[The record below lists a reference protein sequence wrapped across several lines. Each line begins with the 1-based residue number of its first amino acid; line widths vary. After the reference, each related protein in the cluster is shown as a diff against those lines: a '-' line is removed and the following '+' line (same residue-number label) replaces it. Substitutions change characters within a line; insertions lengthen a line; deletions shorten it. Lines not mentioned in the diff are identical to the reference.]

1 MKKTANINR
10 DTLVIALTMV
20 PLFLGLSGW
29 LGWLTGHSLLASVRP
44 DFIPMAPNTAT
55 GFLFTSLAL
64 ISIKRGWNRNLAA
77 PLLIVPLFLAGIRF
91 MEMVGGF
98 QTGIERL
105 LWAAPREML
114 GVAPVGEMAMTT
126 AVSFILL
133 VLAIWRLSLNS
144 PASILSVMSMS
155 IGAVFLLGYL
165 YGAPLL
171 YGTATIPMALTTA
184 LSFVFCGTAA
194 LTENSNRYFHFEAR
208 VKAKRKEMADALQDS
223 AENLR
228 SLVDSNPNG
237 LVVIG
242 AGGEQLFINPAA
254 EEILA
259 HAGGQILN
267 AAPEAGCEFVLDDKR
282 VVYETVHP
290 IEWRGGEA
298 SLYSIK
304 DTTELRRSE
313 QKFKELE
320 RQFLHSQKMEA
331 VGRLAGGVAHDFNN
345 LLTAIIGYTT
355 MLQESE
361 YGPAIEQDL
370 AEILKASNRAA
381 DLSHRLLAFSR
392 AHSLEVVTLD
402 LKERVRQ
409 TEALLR
415 RLLRPEIELVC
426 KIEDSDPAWVLAV
439 PSAIEQVV
447 LNLVVNAQDALEGK
461 GRISVEV
468 EQVQLDEAYAD
479 NHIQIEP
486 GSYVLLKVSDTGTG
500 IPPEHLPHIFEPYY
514 TTKEKGK
521 GTGLGLSTIYG
532 IVQQCQGSVHVYSVP
547 GRGSTFKVYLPE
559 ALPPNGSTISPK
571 VTPVTKRSSMNILL
585 VEDEQ
590 SIQRLATRL
599 LERAGHKVACC
610 DTAEKALRLLR
621 NDTTSYDLL
630 VTDMVL
636 PGQSG
641 LDLVCQVPRQLPT
654 ILMSGYSE
662 QGLPEREAVLER
674 IVFLEKPFSL
684 AQFESKIE
692 EAVGRPFSGN
702 S

>member
-1 MKKTANINR
+1 
-10 DTLVIALTMV
+10 
-20 PLFLGLSGW
+20 
-29 LGWLTGHSLLASVRP
+29 
-44 DFIPMAPNTAT
+44 
-55 GFLFTSLAL
+55 
-64 ISIKRGWNRNLAA
+64 
-77 PLLIVPLFLAGIRF
+77 

-144 PASILSVMSMS
+144 RFDIPASILSVMSMS

-282 VVYETVHP
+282 VVYATVHP

>member
-1 MKKTANINR
+1 
-10 DTLVIALTMV
+10 
-20 PLFLGLSGW
+20 
-29 LGWLTGHSLLASVRP
+29 
-44 DFIPMAPNTAT
+44 MAPNTAT
-55 GFLFTSLAL
+55 CFLLTSLA
-64 ISIKRGWNRNLAA
+64 IIAVKRGWSRNLTA
-77 PLLIVPLFLAGIRF
+77 PLLVVPLVLSSIRLI
-91 MEMVGGF
+91 ELLGGF

-105 LWAAPREML
+105 LWAAPEQML
-114 GVAPVGEMAMTT
+114 GVAPVGQMAMAT
-126 AVSFILL
+126 AVSFVLLILA
-133 VLAIWRLSLNS
+133 VWRLSLNS
-144 PASILSVMSMS
+144 RFDIAASVLSVMSLS

-194 LTENSNRYFHFEAR
+194 LLESSNRYFDFEAR
-208 VKAKRKEMADALQDS
+208 VKAKRKEMADALRES

-228 SLVDSNPNG
+228 SLVDCNPNG

-242 AGGEQLFINPAA
+242 ARGEQLFINPAG
-254 EEILA
+254 EDILSN
-259 HAGGQILN
+259 AGGQILSD
-267 AAPEAGCEFVLDDKR
+267 APESGSEFVLDDKR
-282 VVYETVHP
+282 VVYATVHP
-290 IEWRGGEA
+290 IEWRGAEA

-304 DTTELRRSE
+304 DTTELRRTE
-313 QKFKELE
+313 EKFQELE

-331 VGRLAGGVAHDFNN
+331 LGRLAGGVAHDFNN

-355 MLQESE
+355 MLLESE
-361 YGPAIEQDL
+361 HGVSIEEDL
-370 AEILKASNRAA
+370 SEILKASNRAA
-381 DLSHRLLAFSR
+381 DLSHRLLALSR
-392 AHSLEVVTLD
+392 AHSLETVALD

-426 KIEDSDPAWVLAV
+426 KIDEDEPAWVQAV

-461 GRISVEV
+461 GRITVEV
-468 EQVQLDEAYAD
+468 EQVRLDEAYAD
-479 NHIQIEP
+479 SHIQIEP

-500 IPPEHLPHIFEPYY
+500 IATEHLPHIFEPYY

-559 ALPPNGSTISPK
+559 SVPPTGSTSSPK
-571 VTPVTKRSSMNILL
+571 LAPIAKRTSMNILL

-610 DTAEKALRLLR
+610 DSAEKALRLLK
-621 NDTTSYDLL
+621 NENASYDLL

-641 LDLVCQVPRQLPT
+641 LDLVCQVPSRLPT

-662 QGLPEREAVLER
+662 QGLPEKEAVLER

-692 EAVGRPFSGN
+692 EAVGRPFAGKS
-702 S
+702 